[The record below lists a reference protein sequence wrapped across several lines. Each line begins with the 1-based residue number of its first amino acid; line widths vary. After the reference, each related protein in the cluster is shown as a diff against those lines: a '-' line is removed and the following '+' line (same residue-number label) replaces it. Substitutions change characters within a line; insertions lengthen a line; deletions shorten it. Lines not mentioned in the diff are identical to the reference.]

1 MLKKGD
7 KVIWNAGKV
16 MGRQALDGPPGSVYA
31 IVTDI
36 TLVDDPLIKDWKP
49 TYPKLQRL
57 ERVAWRL
64 VRKGWVICV
73 VSPLDHPN
81 PGTFFAR
88 GRDIDPLPI
97 DKQESIKK
105 WEETTESLI
114 RNEMV
119 EE

>member
-36 TLVDDPLIKDWKP
+36 TLVDDPLITDWKP

-64 VRKGWVICV
+64 VRKNWVILV
-73 VSPLDHPN
+73 ISPLTPSSECY
-81 PGTFFAR
+81 FAR

-97 DKQESIKK
+97 NKQESIKK
-105 WEETTESLI
+105 WEETVESLI

>member
-7 KVIWNAGKV
+7 KVIWKAGKI
-16 MGRQALDGPPGSVYA
+16 SKTVYA

-64 VRKGWVICV
+64 IRKGWVICV

-97 DKQESIKK
+97 EG
-105 WEETTESLI
+105 EETTESLI
-114 RNEMV
+114 RNEMI

>member
-1 MLKKGD
+1 MLKKVD
-7 KVIWNAGKV
+7 KVIWNAGKI
-16 MGRQALDGPPGSVYA
+16 SKTVYA

-49 TYPKLQRL
+49 WSTLQRL

-64 VRKGWVICV
+64 FRKNWAICV

-88 GRDIDPLPI
+88 GTDIDPLPI
-97 DKQESIKK
+97 DKQENIQK
-105 WEETTESLI
+105 WEENMDSII
-114 RNEMV
+114 RNEMFQT
-119 EE
+119 ED

>member
-7 KVIWNAGKV
+7 KVIWKAGEI

-49 TYPKLQRL
+49 TFQTLQRL

-64 VRKGWVICV
+64 FRKNWAIVTI
-73 VSPLDHPN
+73 SPLNHD
-81 PGTFFAR
+81 PGSYFAR

>member
-7 KVIWNAGKV
+7 KVIWKAGKI
-16 MGRQALDGPPGSVYA
+16 SKTVYA
-31 IVTDI
+31 IVTEI
-36 TLVDDPLIKDWKP
+36 KLVDDPLVRDWKP
-49 TYPKLQRL
+49 IYPELQRL

-64 VRKGWVICV
+64 FRKNWAV
-73 VSPLDHPN
+73 VTIAPLDHPSR
-81 PGTFFAR
+81 GTFFAR

-97 DKQESIKK
+97 DKQENIQK

-114 RNEMV
+114 RNEMI

>member
-7 KVIWNAGKV
+7 KVIWKAGKI
-16 MGRQALDGPPGSVYA
+16 SKTVYA
-31 IVTDI
+31 IVTEI
-36 TLVDDPLIKDWKP
+36 KLVDDPLIKDWKP
-49 TYPKLQRL
+49 IYPELQRL

-73 VSPLDHPN
+73 VSPLDGEY

-97 DKQESIKK
+97 DKKESIKK

-114 RNEMV
+114 RNEMI